1 VQGWQPAVATAP
13 TPTPDIV
20 EIDLELAIPGV
31 VSLYVFLQAGQIV
44 GVDSELAASR
54 AVLAICQPLA
64 VVDCYLLRGCDV
76 KWSWHE
82 AQIWALPGCS

>member
-1 VQGWQPAVATAP
+1 MQGWQPAVATAP

-20 EIDLELAIPGV
+20 EI
-31 VSLYVFLQAGQIV
+31 VFLQAGQIV

-54 AVLAICQPLA
+54 AVLAICLPLA

-76 KWSWHE
+76 KWSLHE

>member
-1 VQGWQPAVATAP
+1 MQGWQPAVATAP

-44 GVDSELAASR
+44 GVDRVNWLQVVPSLRSASLWR
-54 AVLAICQPLA
+54 L
-64 VVDCYLLRGCDV
+64 
-76 KWSWHE
+76 
-82 AQIWALPGCS
+82 